1 MFADPSLLKH
11 GKDLMGKLPKI
22 GDPVQMAM
30 DAGKKA
36 GKDMLDKGK
45 TMAIDA
51 GKKAGEE
58 LLSKIPGVDA
68 VKEALKNVG
77 DVGAIAAGLA

>member
-1 MFADPSLLKH
+1 
-11 GKDLMGKLPKI
+11 MGKLPKI

-36 GKDMLDKGK
+36 VDKAVDKGK
-45 TMAIDA
+45 GMAIDA
-51 GKKAGEE
+51 AKKAGED
-58 LLSKIPGVDA
+58 LISKIPGVDA
-68 VKEALKNVG
+68 VKEALKGVG

>member
-1 MFADPSLLKH
+1 M
-11 GKDLMGKLPKI
+11 MGKLPKI

-36 GKDMLDKGK
+36 VDKGK
-45 TMAIDA
+45 GMAIDA
-51 GKKAGEE
+51 AKKAGED
-58 LLSKIPGVDA
+58 LISKIPGVDA
-68 VKEALKNVG
+68 VKEALKGVG